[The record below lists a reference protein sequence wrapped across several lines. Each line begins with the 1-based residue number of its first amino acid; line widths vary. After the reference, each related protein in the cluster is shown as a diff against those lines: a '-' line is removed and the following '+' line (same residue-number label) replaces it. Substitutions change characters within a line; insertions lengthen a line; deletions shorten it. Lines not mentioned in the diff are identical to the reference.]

1 MKYTLKLPSALWDEA
16 ILGLKVDPQVR
27 KRKLLKRVSFFK
39 IYVDQIIHAIEN
51 FAGGAS
57 RIPAG
62 ENQRMMEGRQRRNQH
77 RNRNFTFIS
86 GMKDLKNIIATSLER
101 LKVTRQ

>member
-1 MKYTLKLPSALWDEA
+1 MGRSNTGIESRPTGKKKEVAVTLI
-16 ILGLKVDPQVR
+16 ILSIPNGMY
-27 KRKLLKRVSFFK
+27 
-39 IYVDQIIHAIEN
+39 IDQITNAIEN
-51 FAGGAS
+51 FAGGAT

-86 GMKDLKNIIATSLER
+86 GIQDLINIIQPPLID
-101 LKVTRQ
+101 

>member
-1 MKYTLKLPSALWDEA
+1 MY
-16 ILGLKVDPQVR
+16 I
-27 KRKLLKRVSFFK
+27 
-39 IYVDQIIHAIEN
+39 DQITNAIEN
-51 FAGGAS
+51 FAGGAT

-86 GMKDLKNIIATSLER
+86 GIKDLMNIIATALE
-101 LKVTRQ
+101 KVTRQ

>member
-1 MKYTLKLPSALWDEA
+1 MGRSNTGIESRPTGKKKEVAVTRI
-16 ILGLKVDPQVR
+16 ILSNGMY
-27 KRKLLKRVSFFK
+27 
-39 IYVDQIIHAIEN
+39 IDQITNAIEN
-51 FAGGAS
+51 FAGGAT

-86 GMKDLKNIIATSLER
+86 GIKDLINILQPPLID
-101 LKVTRQ
+101 

>member
-1 MKYTLKLPSALWDEA
+1 MY
-16 ILGLKVDPQVR
+16 I
-27 KRKLLKRVSFFK
+27 
-39 IYVDQIIHAIEN
+39 DQITNAIEN
-51 FAGGAS
+51 FAGGAT

-86 GMKDLKNIIATSLER
+86 GIKDLINIIQPPLIKSYKAITKNSMY
-101 LKVTRQ
+101 LKIFSHRMG

>member
-1 MKYTLKLPSALWDEA
+1 MH
-16 ILGLKVDPQVR
+16 I
-27 KRKLLKRVSFFK
+27 
-39 IYVDQIIHAIEN
+39 DQITNAIEN
-51 FAGGAS
+51 FAGGAT

-86 GMKDLKNIIATSLER
+86 GMKDLMNIIATSLER
-101 LKVTRQ
+101 NKLQGNN

>member
-1 MKYTLKLPSALWDEA
+1 MY
-16 ILGLKVDPQVR
+16 I
-27 KRKLLKRVSFFK
+27 
-39 IYVDQIIHAIEN
+39 DQITNAIEN
-51 FAGGAS
+51 FAGGAT

-86 GMKDLKNIIATSLER
+86 GIKDLINIIQPPFEKL
-101 LKVTRQ
+101 QGNN

>member
-1 MKYTLKLPSALWDEA
+1 M
-16 ILGLKVDPQVR
+16 
-27 KRKLLKRVSFFK
+27 
-39 IYVDQIIHAIEN
+39 YVDQIINAIEN

-86 GMKDLKNIIATSLER
+86 GIKDLMNIIATALER
-101 LKVTRQ
+101 LIQGNN

>member
-1 MKYTLKLPSALWDEA
+1 MY
-16 ILGLKVDPQVR
+16 I
-27 KRKLLKRVSFFK
+27 
-39 IYVDQIIHAIEN
+39 DQITNAIEN

-86 GMKDLKNIIATSLER
+86 GIKDLMNIIATALER
-101 LKVTRQ
+101 LIQGNN

>member
-1 MKYTLKLPSALWDEA
+1 MGRSNTGIESRPTGKKKKVAVTCV
-16 ILGLKVDPQVR
+16 ILSNG
-27 KRKLLKRVSFFK
+27 
-39 IYVDQIIHAIEN
+39 IYVDQIINAIEN
-51 FAGGAS
+51 FVGGAS

-86 GMKDLKNIIATSLER
+86 GINDLLNIIATALEK
-101 LKVTRQ
+101 LLQGNN

>member
-1 MKYTLKLPSALWDEA
+1 M
-16 ILGLKVDPQVR
+16 
-27 KRKLLKRVSFFK
+27 
-39 IYVDQIIHAIEN
+39 YVDHIINAIEN

-86 GMKDLKNIIATSLER
+86 GIKDLMNIIATALEI
-101 LKVTRQ
+101 QGNN

>member
-1 MKYTLKLPSALWDEA
+1 MY
-16 ILGLKVDPQVR
+16 I
-27 KRKLLKRVSFFK
+27 
-39 IYVDQIIHAIEN
+39 DQITNAIEN
-51 FAGGAS
+51 FAGGAT

-86 GMKDLKNIIATSLER
+86 GIKDLMNIIATALER
-101 LKVTRQ
+101 KSYKAITKNSIYLKIFSHRMG

>member
-1 MKYTLKLPSALWDEA
+1 M
-16 ILGLKVDPQVR
+16 
-27 KRKLLKRVSFFK
+27 
-39 IYVDQIIHAIEN
+39 YVDQIIDAIEN
-51 FAGGAS
+51 FAGGAT

-86 GMKDLKNIIATSLER
+86 GMKDLKNIIATSL
-101 LKVTRQ
+101 

>member
-1 MKYTLKLPSALWDEA
+1 MGRSNTGIESRPTGKKKKVAETCI
-16 ILGLKVDPQVR
+16 ILSNG
-27 KRKLLKRVSFFK
+27 
-39 IYVDQIIHAIEN
+39 IYVHQIIHAIEN
-51 FAGGAS
+51 FAGGAT

-86 GMKDLKNIIATSLER
+86 GIKDLINIIQPPLID
-101 LKVTRQ
+101 

>member
-1 MKYTLKLPSALWDEA
+1 MGRSNTGIESRPTGKKKEFAVTWI
-16 ILGLKVDPQVR
+16 ILIPNGMY
-27 KRKLLKRVSFFK
+27 
-39 IYVDQIIHAIEN
+39 IDQITNAIEN
-51 FAGGAS
+51 FAGGAT

-86 GMKDLKNIIATSLER
+86 GMKDIEDYHRNLPWK
-101 LKVTRQ
+101 RQ

>member
-1 MKYTLKLPSALWDEA
+1 MLE
-16 ILGLKVDPQVR
+16 
-27 KRKLLKRVSFFK
+27 RVSFFQ
-39 IYVDQIIHAIEN
+39 INVDQIIHAIEN

-101 LKVTRQ
+101 LSIKSYKAITKNSIYLKIFSHRMG

>member
-1 MKYTLKLPSALWDEA
+1 MYH
-16 ILGLKVDPQVR
+16 
-27 KRKLLKRVSFFK
+27 SFIPNG

-57 RIPAG
+57 RIPAA

-101 LKVTRQ
+101 LIQGNN

>member
-1 MKYTLKLPSALWDEA
+1 MY
-16 ILGLKVDPQVR
+16 I
-27 KRKLLKRVSFFK
+27 
-39 IYVDQIIHAIEN
+39 DQITNAIEN
-51 FAGGAS
+51 FAGGAT

-86 GMKDLKNIIATSLER
+86 GIKDLMNIIATALER
-101 LKVTRQ
+101 LIQGNN

>member
-1 MKYTLKLPSALWDEA
+1 MY
-16 ILGLKVDPQVR
+16 I
-27 KRKLLKRVSFFK
+27 
-39 IYVDQIIHAIEN
+39 DQITNAIEN
-51 FAGGAS
+51 FAGGAT

>member
-1 MKYTLKLPSALWDEA
+1 MQN
-16 ILGLKVDPQVR
+16 G
-27 KRKLLKRVSFFK
+27 
-39 IYVDQIIHAIEN
+39 IYVDHIINAIEN
-51 FAGGAS
+51 FVGGAS

-86 GMKDLKNIIATSLER
+86 GINDLLNIIATALEK
-101 LKVTRQ
+101 LKGNN